1 MTTNKDIEADKF
13 SPDIFDLSTALEVV
27 DGDTELF
34 KEIAGIFLENL
45 PHDLGK
51 IRDAITNNDA
61 YKLERAAHSL
71 KGSVANL
78 GARLSFEASYRLEK
92 LGKENRMEYAEEALT
107 QLEKQ
112 VRELEAALTHT
123 IGDL

>member
-1 MTTNKDIEADKF
+1 MTTNEDTEADRF
-13 SPDIFDLSTALEVV
+13 SPDIFDLSRALEVV

-51 IRDAITNNDA
+51 IRDAITNNVA
-61 YKLERAAHSL
+61 YELERAAHTL

-78 GARLSFEASYRLEK
+78 GARLSLEAAYRLEK
-92 LGKENRMEYAEEALT
+92 LGKENRMEYAEEALK

-112 VRELEAALTHT
+112 VSELKTALNHTIREL
-123 IGDL
+123 